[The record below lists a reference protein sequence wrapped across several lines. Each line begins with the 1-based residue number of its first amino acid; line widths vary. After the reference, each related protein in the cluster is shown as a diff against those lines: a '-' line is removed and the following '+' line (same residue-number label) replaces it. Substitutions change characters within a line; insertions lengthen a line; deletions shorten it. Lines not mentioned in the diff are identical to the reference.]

1 MEHELGHWEHSGGPK
16 HRTEDTMMDLFFQY
30 CKIWKTKHLTKGGG
44 ITAKFWH
51 EPSNYGSV
59 LLRFYEN
66 KTYYFW
72 YWNFSIMHYID
83 QKQSEDKKNNPFKIK
98 VFHDALV
105 AAPPPTTYLIY
116 LQHKNIVTLI
126 LAPPPSSYI
135 NIKIFYENNNV
146 LTSFKWLTRFKF
158 ERSLLFC
165 SVLQMRFNDGIDSVY
180 FWFLPS
186 QKPPLLLDSI
196 QLHSCFS

>member
-1 MEHELGHWEHSGGPK
+1 MFLRDRVFFERLGIFWRDRECFGETGLVSEKLGTK
-16 HRTEDTMMDLFFQY
+16 MRAKLLRFDTNCITCTFRT
-30 CKIWKTKHLTKGGG
+30 INH
-44 ITAKFWH
+44 
-51 EPSNYGSV
+51 GSV
-59 LLRFYEN
+59 LLWFSEN
-66 KTYYFW
+66 KAYYFW

-105 AAPPPTTYLIY
+105 AAPPPTTYLFIY
-116 LQHKNIVTLI
+116 NTKTLSHWSWLPHPAVMSI
-126 LAPPPSSYI
+126 L
-135 NIKIFYENNNV
+135 KIFYENNNV

-165 SVLQMRFNDGIDSVY
+165 SVLQMRFNDDIDSVS

-186 QKPPLLLDSI
+186 QKPPP
-196 QLHSCFS
+196 LHLT